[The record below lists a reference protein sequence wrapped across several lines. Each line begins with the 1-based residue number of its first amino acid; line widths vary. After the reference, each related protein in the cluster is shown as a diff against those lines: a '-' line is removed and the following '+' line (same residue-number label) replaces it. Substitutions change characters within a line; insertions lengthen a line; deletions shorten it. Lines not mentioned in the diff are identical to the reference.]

1 MLEKQLIKLGSTN
14 PELRQ
19 HLRPILV
26 SVKWMFLKNM
36 GRDLEVTLKGTLED
50 LQMSEYRW
58 GQTSDLRRALQKL
71 PPNNLH
77 ELEAHFKE
85 GKLNTDT
92 LLGEAKETLVWL
104 KGLAKVSAPI
114 LYTEDGEAD
123 PDGDFESNLYR
134 LASDYASALDKAI
147 KAVEKK
153 QAERTNPHLVIAAL
167 RGFGKFLGMEDM
179 GGFWVIEFE
188 PRNRERE
195 DSYWDTEE
203 GKEWYYTN
211 YSQPLIRKAEQA
223 LRQFKGV
230 TVTVDEKGFLN
241 ALIKKG

>member
-1 MLEKQLIKLGSTN
+1 MLEKQLLKLGSTN

-19 HLRPILV
+19 HLRPILA

-77 ELEAHFKE
+77 ELGAHFKE

-92 LLGEAKETLVWL
+92 LLEEAKETLVWL

-114 LYTEDGEAD
+114 WYAEHREPD
-123 PDGDFESNLYR
+123 PDGDFES
-134 LASDYASALDKAI
+134 
-147 KAVEKK
+147 
-153 QAERTNPHLVIAAL
+153 NPHLVIAAL

-179 GGFWVIEFE
+179 SGFWVVEFE

-203 GKEWYYTN
+203 GQEWYRSN
-211 YSQPLIRKAEQA
+211 YSQPLIRKAEHA